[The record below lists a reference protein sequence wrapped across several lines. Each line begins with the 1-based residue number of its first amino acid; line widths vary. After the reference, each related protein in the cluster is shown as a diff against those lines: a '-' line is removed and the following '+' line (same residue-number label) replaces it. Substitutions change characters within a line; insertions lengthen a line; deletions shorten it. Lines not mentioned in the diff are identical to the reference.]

1 LSRFFIILFSDTK
14 MHLSTVFLN
23 ALLAARGFAT
33 ALPKQHDAKLTDI
46 GVVGEISQ
54 IPEHEIAPPDSETLF
69 SEHTSPNH
77 GLNKRVQ
84 FGLCLGHDGVA
95 PGTITKYKSDVAL
108 VFDQIAQWD
117 PRSQRTVGG
126 T

>member
-1 LSRFFIILFSDTK
+1 
-14 MHLSTVFLN
+14 MHLSTVFIN
-23 ALLAARGFAT
+23 ALIAARGFAT
-33 ALPKQHDAKLTDI
+33 ALPKQHHAKLTDI
-46 GVVGEISQ
+46 GVMGEISQ
-54 IPEHEIAPPDSETLF
+54 IPENEIAPADSETLF

-95 PGTITKYKSDVAL
+95 PRTITKYKSDVGL

-126 T
+126 TRLPVSSESSIIN